1 VYEFSAEAFQERQK
15 IIAEEWKKEPNNP
28 VLKFLQIARKLMSQA
43 ELEEAIS
50 QRPDTDGR
58 YSTRPEQQQQQ
69 EEEEEEE
76 EEEENEFDGIQLLW
90 IEPES
95 SQPSEQL
102 KFLLLH

>member
-1 VYEFSAEAFQERQK
+1 
-15 IIAEEWKKEPNNP
+15 
-28 VLKFLQIARKLMSQA
+28 MSQA

-50 QRPDTDGR
+50 QRPNTDYHINLSKKSR

-69 EEEEEEE
+69 EEEEE

-102 KFLLLH
+102 KF

>member
-1 VYEFSAEAFQERQK
+1 
-15 IIAEEWKKEPNNP
+15 
-28 VLKFLQIARKLMSQA
+28 MSQA

-50 QRPDTDGR
+50 QRPDTYYRINLSKRGR

-69 EEEEEEE
+69 EEEEKA
-76 EEEENEFDGIQLLW
+76 EEENEFDGIQLLW

-102 KFLLLH
+102 KF